1 VAVGCRVG
9 EVDRTRRAF
18 HRRFR
23 DRFHRVVTQ
32 EFENA
37 TRAVRLSIKQ
47 NCAARSQC
55 SHAEVVCSFA
65 LRPIKSIEKRGNI

>member
-1 VAVGCRVG
+1 
-9 EVDRTRRAF
+9 
-18 HRRFR
+18 
-23 DRFHRVVTQ
+23 VVTQ

-55 SHAEVVCSFA
+55 SHAEVVRPFA

>member
-1 VAVGCRVG
+1 
-9 EVDRTRRAF
+9 
-18 HRRFR
+18 
-23 DRFHRVVTQ
+23 VVTQ

-55 SHAEVVCSFA
+55 SHAEVVRPFA
-65 LRPIKSIEKRGNI
+65 LRPIKSIKKRGNIKHLRAMLEEIAVRDCAL